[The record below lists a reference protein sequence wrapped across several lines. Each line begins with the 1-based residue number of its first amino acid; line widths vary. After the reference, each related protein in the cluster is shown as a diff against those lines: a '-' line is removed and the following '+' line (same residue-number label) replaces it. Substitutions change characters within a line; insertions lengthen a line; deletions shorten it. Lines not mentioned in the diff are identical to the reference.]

1 MIPESLYNRV
11 YFSALL
17 PEVCPV
23 TYKGL
28 ADVLDRYGVPFSLLK
43 GTKDIWCRDYMPLQ
57 ITDHEF
63 VAFGYRPDYLMDT
76 AAHRKSITDGYE
88 VAHINGFDH
97 VHDRRDIIL
106 DGGNTVHSGKKVI
119 LTDKVFEE
127 NPVLSHD
134 YLCQRL
140 RMSLGAEPLFVPWDA
155 NEIYGHT
162 DGVVR
167 FIDEDTVLMT
177 NYAQLDSKMASRF
190 RRCLEPHFKTI
201 HELRFDI
208 KKPYKNNWAYINWLQ
223 TDKVLILP
231 KFNAPEDEQA
241 FEQISALMPEYEGK
255 IVTVEATD
263 LIRHEGCLNCA
274 SWTVY
279 EPEEGPRWEL

>member
-1 MIPESLYNRV
+1 MGRLSYATQV
-11 YFSALL
+11 TSA
-17 PEVCPV
+17 E
-23 TYKGL
+23 KRGFGEHF
-28 ADVLDRYGVPFSLLK
+28 AAMR
-43 GTKDIWCRDYMPLQ
+43 
-57 ITDHEF
+57 
-63 VAFGYRPDYLMDT
+63 AFGEQF
-76 AAHRKSITDGYE
+76 AAMRAFG
-88 VAHINGFDH
+88 
-97 VHDRRDIIL
+97 
-106 DGGNTVHSGKKVI
+106 
-119 LTDKVFEE
+119 
-127 NPVLSHD
+127 
-134 YLCQRL
+134 
-140 RMSLGAEPLFVPWDA
+140 
-155 NEIYGHT
+155 
-162 DGVVR
+162 
-167 FIDEDTVLMT
+167 
-177 NYAQLDSKMASRF
+177 KMAGRF

-241 FEQISALMPEYEGK
+241 FEQISTLMPEYEGK